1 MGATGE
7 TATVACRAKLIK
19 WKRAHDPDRRRQ
31 LDAIA
36 ALARKYGVN
45 RLFLF
50 GSGLTS
56 DFDRD
61 RSDLDFL
68 VEFAPKAPPD
78 HADSY
83 FGLLED
89 LQALLGRPIDLIE
102 PGPVS
107 DPYFREEVEKTKRPL
122 YEAA

>member
-1 MGATGE
+1 MTRI
-7 TATVACRAKLIK
+7 VSDK
-19 WKRAHDPDRRRQ
+19 

-36 ALARKYGVN
+36 ALAQKRGVS

-50 GSGLTS
+50 GSGLS
-56 DFDRD
+56 KDFNRQ

-68 VEFAPKAPPD
+68 VEFKPRTPTEY
-78 HADSY
+78 ADSY

-89 LQALLGRPIDLIE
+89 LHQLLDLPIDLIE
-102 PGPVS
+102 LGPIS
-107 DPYFREEVEKTKRPL
+107 NPYFREEIERTKVRL

>member
-1 MGATGE
+1 MTPIVSE
-7 TATVACRAKLIK
+7 R
-19 WKRAHDPDRRRQ
+19 

-36 ALARKYGVN
+36 ALARKHGVT

-50 GSGLTS
+50 GSGLTN
-56 DFDRD
+56 DFNRL

-68 VEFAPKAPPD
+68 VEFGPKAPSD
-78 HADSY
+78 HANSY

-89 LQALLGRPIDLIE
+89 LQALLGLPVDLIE
-102 PGPVS
+102 PGPIS
-107 DPYFREEVEKTKRPL
+107 NPYFREEVEKSKRPL

>member
-1 MGATGE
+1 MTSI
-7 TATVACRAKLIK
+7 VS
-19 WKRAHDPDRRRQ
+19 DQ

-36 ALARKYGVN
+36 ALARKHGVT

-50 GSGLTS
+50 GSGVAN
-56 DFDRD
+56 DFDQQ

-68 VEFAPKAPPD
+68 VEFEPMVPAD
-78 HADSY
+78 HANSY

-89 LQALLGRPIDLIE
+89 LEILLSLPVDLVELGPI
-102 PGPVS
+102 S
-107 DPYFREEVEKTKRPL
+107 NPYFRQEIEKTKRPL

>member
-1 MGATGE
+1 MTPIV
-7 TATVACRAKLIK
+7 T
-19 WKRAHDPDRRRQ
+19 DR

-36 ALARKYGVN
+36 ALARKHGVT

-50 GSGLTS
+50 GSGLDD
-56 DFDRD
+56 DFDRR

-68 VEFAPKAPPD
+68 VEFGAKAPSD
-78 HADSY
+78 HANSY

-89 LQALLGRPIDLIE
+89 LQALLGLPVDLVELGPISN
-102 PGPVS
+102 PF
-107 DPYFREEVEKTKRPL
+107 FREEIERTRRPL

>member
-1 MGATGE
+1 MTPI
-7 TATVACRAKLIK
+7 VADK
-19 WKRAHDPDRRRQ
+19 

-36 ALARKYGVN
+36 ALARKHGVI

-56 DFDRD
+56 DFDRE
-61 RSDLDFL
+61 RSDLDLL
-68 VEFAPKAPPD
+68 VEFAPKAPAD

-83 FGLLED
+83 FGLQED
-89 LQALLGRPIDLIE
+89 LQALLGRPIDLVE
-102 PGPVS
+102 LGPIS
-107 DPYFREEVEKTKRPL
+107 NPYFREEVEKTKRPL

>member
-1 MGATGE
+1 VTPIVSE
-7 TATVACRAKLIK
+7 N
-19 WKRAHDPDRRRQ
+19 

-36 ALARKYGVN
+36 ALARKHGVR

-50 GSGLTS
+50 GSGIS
-56 DFDRD
+56 NDFDQQ

-68 VEFAPKAPPD
+68 VEFEAKSPSD
-78 HADSY
+78 HANSY
-83 FGLLED
+83 FGLMED
-89 LQALLGRPIDLIE
+89 LEELLGVPVDLIE

-107 DPYFREEVEKTKRPL
+107 NPYFREEIERTRRPL

>member
-1 MGATGE
+1 M
-7 TATVACRAKLIK
+7 TAVVSGK
-19 WKRAHDPDRRRQ
+19 

-36 ALARKYGVN
+36 ALARKHAVT

-50 GSGLTS
+50 GSGLS
-56 DFDRD
+56 ADFDSQ

-68 VEFAPKAPPD
+68 VEFDPMAPSD
-78 HADSY
+78 HANSY

-89 LQALLGRPIDLIE
+89 LQQLLGRSIDLIE
-102 PGPVS
+102 PGPIS
-107 DPYFREEVEKTKRPL
+107 NPYFREEIERTKYPL